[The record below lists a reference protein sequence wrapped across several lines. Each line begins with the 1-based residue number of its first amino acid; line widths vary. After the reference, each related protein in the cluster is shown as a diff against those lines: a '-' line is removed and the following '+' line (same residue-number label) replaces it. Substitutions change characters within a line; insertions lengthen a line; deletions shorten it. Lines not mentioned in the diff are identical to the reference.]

1 MQNALKDKALNIWDM
16 YIKLITSKEWQATRP
31 FIMSFLICVLLGVKT
46 NIVWLD
52 EVKSGLV
59 LGLVLLEIFKRHQTS
74 NNTTINNKEPMQVQ
88 TLYFTNETTLK
99 DALNRQFDCEYKVN
113 MLIELYDDDIITFQD
128 DEAENFANKY
138 EQARYNLWRERKV
151 KDYSKPTETEKFTI
165 RIDKKTD
172 EEYKEAK
179 KQYEEALSNLKK
191 HLKANI

>member
-99 DALNRQFDCEYKVN
+99 DALNRQFDCEYKV
-113 MLIELYDDDIITFQD
+113 IC
-128 DEAENFANKY
+128 
-138 EQARYNLWRERKV
+138 
-151 KDYSKPTETEKFTI
+151 
-165 RIDKKTD
+165 
-172 EEYKEAK
+172 
-179 KQYEEALSNLKK
+179 
-191 HLKANI
+191 